1 MDQLIKSNSINKK
14 TLIKEAKGILETRRL
29 EIFQKMINVY
39 NTKEGYVCFML
50 CEWERKD
57 AGVWLIV

>member
-50 CEWERKD
+50 CE
-57 AGVWLIV
+57 